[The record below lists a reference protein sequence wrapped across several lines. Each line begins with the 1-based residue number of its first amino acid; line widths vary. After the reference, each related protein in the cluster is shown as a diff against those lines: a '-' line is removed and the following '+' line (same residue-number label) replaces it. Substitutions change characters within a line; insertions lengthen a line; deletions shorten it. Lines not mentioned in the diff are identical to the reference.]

1 MKKYFIC
8 YILFCLVPLLGLAQ
22 NKPKGNTILSVS
34 TNSITIAY
42 SGEETRFSVSCNVN
56 YSVSSSNSWLHVY
69 RSGDYI
75 RVVCDANYSLSSRTG
90 QVIVKTD
97 NGVKTESVAV
107 YQYGKP
113 NNTLS
118 LSTERVTD
126 TGGGGTIKIIV
137 STNAPYWGIK
147 NMPYWCS
154 YKDKTANSFTLVVSQ
169 NTLTSNRKGSFSIYA
184 GDVEKTIVVEQ
195 AQRRDYAG
203 GNTNAQGL
211 FLTKTSIICSS
222 SGTTEYLTVSSN
234 RAWEIQYPTGNMYSV
249 TRNGNTLKVTI
260 YANTGTG
267 TRGDFF
273 NVRLVDGSKV
283 IKVHLQQSGRAT
295 TSQSSSSF
303 YSSSSSRSN
312 YSNNS
317 STHYTRTSAYQRYI
331 HYSGS
336 INVTWIGIS
345 AGIGSGMSILGS
357 TLRCRFGPVEIRPI
371 DIAAIDY
378 NFINGDYNFSYQPII
393 DFYVPVSAD
402 KAIYFG
408 AGPSVGLIETNLWFR
423 AEGGLHWNWGGDH
436 ASSDF
441 FFRYDGAYMVGL
453 SIQCSSHW

>member
-1 MKKYFIC
+1 MKRLI
-8 YILFCLVPLLGLAQ
+8 LLGCLICTCSFFVYADEDCTGALQ
-22 NKPKGNTILSVS
+22 EAKSAYNAGEYQKAKRLYDYVVSECGNNYGNAVAMSRQCEEMLTPKLSVS
-34 TNSITIAY
+34 RSNISVGAS
-42 SGEETRFSVSCNVN
+42 SGST
-56 YSVSSSNSWLHVY
+56 
-69 RSGDYI
+69 
-75 RVVCDANYSLSSRTG
+75 
-90 QVIVKTD
+90 
-97 NGVKTESVAV
+97 
-107 YQYGKP
+107 
-113 NNTLS
+113 TLS
-118 LSTERVTD
+118 V
-126 TGGGGTIKIIV
+126 
-137 STNAPYWGIK
+137 
-147 NMPYWCS
+147 
-154 YKDKTANSFTLVVSQ
+154 
-169 NTLTSNRKGSFSIYA
+169 TSNRNW
-184 GDVEKTIVVEQ
+184 EL
-195 AQRRDYAG
+195 R
-203 GNTNAQGL
+203 NTNSNMFSVYKNGNEITINYYANSSSLSRSDYFDVVTADGSKSVRITISQSAASIASAL
-211 FLTKTSIICSS
+211 SVSKTSISCSAS
-222 SGTTEYLTVSSN
+222 ATTEYITVN
-234 RAWEIQYPTGNMYSV
+234 CNTNWEIQYPTGNMYSV

-317 STHYTRTSAYQRYI
+317 STYYTRTSAYQRYI